1 MFVQALQHGKCG
13 FKITIHFLKYGLIIF
28 QQIGKASVG
37 SGKPFIDHVGSLRC
51 PVLIDIGGCK
61 LICNI
66 RVDRTYGKIAFQC
79 LPGVLRISSVIVNRS
94 DAKIEIRLARC
105 HLGQLLDL
113 IVIRRYQ
120 LHIFHFTHGFGGIL
134 HRMKKILIHGT
145 VVLLFDLL
153 VNGHGILIT
162 ALTQITG
169 SKIHACIQIHIF
181 CEPLFLFQAPAEG
194 RLRGCIISLFKG
206 CQTFLTQFLLVGES
220 VHQEDGKEQPED
232 QRDHKIQ
239 QDQLTHSFFV
249 SFFVSVDHIKILYN
263 YNDHRFSSS

>member
-1 MFVQALQHGKCG
+1 MFVQAFQHGKSG
-13 FKITIHFLKYGLIIF
+13 FKVTFHFLKYGLIIF

-120 LHIFHFTHGFGGIL
+120 LHIFHFTHGFGRIL

-145 VVLLFDLL
+145 IVLLFDLL
-153 VNGHGILIT
+153 VKGHGILIT

-169 SKIHACIQIHIF
+169 SKIHTCIQVHTL
-181 CEPLFLFQAPAEG
+181 CEPLIFIQTSFKGSLC
-194 RLRGCIISLFKG
+194 GCVISLFKG
-206 CQTFLTQFLLVGES
+206 SQTFLT
-220 VHQEDGKEQPED
+220 
-232 QRDHKIQ
+232 
-239 QDQLTHSFFV
+239 
-249 SFFVSVDHIKILYN
+249 
-263 YNDHRFSSS
+263 